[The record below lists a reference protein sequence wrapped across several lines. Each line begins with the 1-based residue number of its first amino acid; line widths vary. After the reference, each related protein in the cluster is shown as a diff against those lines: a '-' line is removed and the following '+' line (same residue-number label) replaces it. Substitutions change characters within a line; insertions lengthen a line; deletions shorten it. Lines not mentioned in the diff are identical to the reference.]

1 MLRKG
6 GGSMRNTSKYVYI
19 LFVSVFFL
27 TGCKTPSSYRKDADG
42 VATGIIQEKQKQ
54 VLGRAEKYS
63 IERPSDILR
72 RRLLTEQNL
81 PYSSQASLGTDKLKA
96 IPHWPEKDYPAD
108 RQSTEPILFP
118 QAKGTLKITML
129 QALQIGARNSS
140 EYQGRKEDVFRV
152 ALDLDLERNEFR
164 NIFNGQVEF
173 LAESDAFGKDT
184 ISGTQGSAA
193 IGWDKKFKSGVDVST
208 ALAIDLANLLTIG
221 GASSM
226 GVVGDATISI
236 PLLRGSGEHIV
247 AEPLTQAE
255 RNVVYAI
262 YEFERFR
269 KVFAVDIASK
279 YLEVLNLLNEVQTTR
294 ENYRSLITVADRSRK
309 LAEAGRLSE
318 VQADQAV
325 QNELRNRRRWITAI
339 ETYKNRLD
347 AFKRL
352 IGLPPDAAIKLD
364 RAELEKLLAP
374 GKDMIADIVE
384 KGELREET
392 KTPAVERSVELI
404 GPSRENAGPFEINE
418 TRAIKLSLKNRLDLR
433 VSQGK
438 VFDAQRKVVVL
449 ADALRAELTL
459 FGKAELG
466 QSRSLDTANSDNA
479 RLRLDEGVY
488 SALLFLD
495 LPFERTAERN
505 AFRDSYISLE
515 RAVREVQNL
524 EDNIKLSIRTQL
536 RDMLESRER
545 LNVQSRSKLVAEKR
559 VKSVSLFLEAGRA
572 QIRDLTEAQ
581 EALFQA
587 QNGMAAAVTDYRIA
601 ELEFQR
607 DTGLLKVDE
616 KGLWQEYMPKG
627 IENDK

>member
-6 GGSMRNTSKYVYI
+6 DGTMRSISKYVFI
-19 LFVSVFFL
+19 LFVSLFFL
-27 TGCKTPSSYRKDADG
+27 TGCKTPSNYRRDADQ

-54 VLGRAEKYS
+54 VLGKTDKFS
-63 IERPSDILR
+63 IERPSDLLR
-72 RRLLTEQNL
+72 RRLLIEQNL
-81 PYSSQASLGTDKLKA
+81 PYTSQASLGTDTLKA
-96 IPHWPEKDYPAD
+96 IPHWPEKDYPSKV
-108 RQSTEPILFP
+108 RSTEPMLFP
-118 QAKGTLKITML
+118 QASELLKITLL
-129 QALQIGARNSS
+129 QALQIGARNSF
-140 EYQGRKEDVFRV
+140 EYQQRKEDVFKA

-164 NIFNGQVEF
+164 NIFNGQVEY
-173 LAESDAFGKDT
+173 LAESDASGDDT
-184 ISGTQGSAA
+184 ISGTHGRAA
-193 IGWDKKFKSGVDVST
+193 IGLDKKFKSGIDIST
-208 ALAIDLANLLTIG
+208 ALAIDLANLLTLG
-221 GASSM
+221 GASSR

-247 AEPLTQAE
+247 TEPLTQAE

-262 YEFERFR
+262 YAFERFR
-269 KVFAVDIASK
+269 KVFAVDIASE
-279 YLEVLNLLNEVQTTR
+279 YLEVLNLLNEVQTT
-294 ENYRSLITVADRSRK
+294 EESYRSLITVANRSRR

-339 ETYKNRLD
+339 ETYKNRQD

-352 IGLPPDAAIKLD
+352 IGLPPDAAIELD

-374 GKDMIADIVE
+374 AKDMLADIVQ
-384 KGELREET
+384 KGELRKEG
-392 KTPAVERSVELI
+392 KTPALDKPVELV
-404 GPSRENAGPFEINE
+404 GPSRENAGPFEIDE
-418 TRAIKLSLKNRLDLR
+418 TRAIKLGLQNRLDLR
-433 VSQGK
+433 ASQGK
-438 VFDAQRKVVVL
+438 VFDAQRAVVVL

-466 QSRSLDTANSDNA
+466 QSRSLDTTDLDNA
-479 RLRLDEGVY
+479 KLRADKGIY
-488 SALLFLD
+488 TALLTLD

-505 AFRDSYISLE
+505 AYRDSYISLE
-515 RAVREVQNL
+515 RAAREVQKL
-524 EDNIKLSIRTQL
+524 EDTIKLSIRTQL

-545 LNVQSRSKLVAEKR
+545 LNVQSKSMLVAEKR
-559 VKSVSLFLEAGRA
+559 VKSVNLFLEAGRA

-587 QNGMAAAVTDYRIA
+587 QSGMAAAVADYRIA

-607 DTGLLKVDE
+607 DTGLLKIDA

-627 IENDK
+627 IENGK

>member
-1 MLRKG
+1 
-6 GGSMRNTSKYVYI
+6 MRNTSKYVFI
-19 LFVSVFFL
+19 LFVSLFFL
-27 TGCKTPSSYRKDADG
+27 TGCKTPSSYRKDADR

-54 VLGRAEKYS
+54 VLGQAEKYS
-63 IERPSDILR
+63 IERPGDILR
-72 RRLLTEQNL
+72 RRLLIEQNL

-108 RQSTEPILFP
+108 RRSTEPILFP
-118 QAKGTLKITML
+118 RAKGTLKITMFK
-129 QALQIGARNSS
+129 ALQIGARNSS
-140 EYQGRKEDVFRV
+140 RYQQRKEDVFRA

-173 LAESDAFGKDT
+173 LAESDASGKDT
-184 ISGTQGSAA
+184 ISGTKGSAT
-193 IGWDKKFKSGVDVST
+193 IGLDKRFKSGVDIST
-208 ALAIDLANLLTIG
+208 ALAIDLANLLTLG

-226 GVVGDATISI
+226 GIVGDATISI

-255 RNVVYAI
+255 SNGVYAI

-279 YLEVLNLLNEVQTTR
+279 YLEALNLLNEVQTTE
-294 ENYRSLITVADRSRK
+294 ENYRSLITVAHRSRR

-318 VQADQAV
+318 IQADQAV

-339 ETYKNRLD
+339 EAYKNRLD
-347 AFKRL
+347 GFKRL
-352 IGLPPDAAIKLD
+352 IGLPPDAAIELD
-364 RAELEKLLAP
+364 RAELERLLAP
-374 GKDMIADIVE
+374 AKDMIADIVQ
-384 KGELREET
+384 KGELREGG
-392 KTPAVERSVELI
+392 KTPAVDKPVKLV
-404 GPSRENAGPFEINE
+404 GPSRENAGPFEIDE
-418 TRAIKLSLKNRLDLR
+418 TRAVKLGLKNRLDLR

-438 VFDAQRKVVVL
+438 VFDAQRRVVVL

-466 QSRSLDTANSDNA
+466 RSRSLNTANSDNA
-479 RLRLDEGVY
+479 RLRLDEGIY
-488 SALLFLD
+488 SALLTLD

-505 AFRDSYISLE
+505 AYRDSYISLE
-515 RAVREVQNL
+515 RAVRGVQKL
-524 EDNIKLSIRTQL
+524 EDNIKLSLRTQL

-545 LNVQSRSKLVAEKR
+545 LNVQSKSKLVAVKR
-559 VKSVSLFLEAGRA
+559 VKSVNLFLEAGRA

-587 QNGMAAAVTDYRIA
+587 RNGMAAAVADYRIA

-616 KGLWQEYMPKG
+616 KGLWQEYRPKG
-627 IENDK
+627 TEYEK